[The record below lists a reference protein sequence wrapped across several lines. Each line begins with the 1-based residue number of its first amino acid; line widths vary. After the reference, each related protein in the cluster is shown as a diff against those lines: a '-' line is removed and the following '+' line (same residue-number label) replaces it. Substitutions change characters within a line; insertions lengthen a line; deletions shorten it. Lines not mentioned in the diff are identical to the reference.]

1 MMVQGAFHPNSYTER
16 LYLTRQ
22 KRGNRLIMYEGCI
35 ENDDNN
41 LGWYVK
47 KSVESLIDRH

>member
-1 MMVQGAFHPNSYTER
+1 MMVQGAFHPKSYTER

-22 KRGNRLIMYEGCI
+22 KRGNRLIRYEGCI
-35 ENDDNN
+35 ENDNNN

-47 KSVESLIDRH
+47 NSVEPFIDRH